1 MNDEKIRVL
10 ASKENVPIGTIE
22 KDYAV
27 TSVLSLIAQ
36 LSKLDKMVF
45 KGGTAIKKVHFNDFR
60 FSEDLDFTCSE
71 DISEDIL
78 ALLDAKKYELD
89 FSVTDI
95 KKETTVG
102 NSKKFVI
109 KYNGFNNYP
118 NNVRIDLSLRE
129 SVQNK
134 TRDLKVLHS
143 YAELPSF
150 SVPSMAIEEIM
161 AEKVRAVIYSGAPR
175 HLYDLNYLFGKRISL
190 NPQLVQ
196 TKISLYGDK
205 FSLEKFNESMLEMK
219 KEWVQDLKPLLAQ
232 APPSFDSVS
241 TEVSKRVSEIMK
253 T

>member
-1 MNDEKIRVL
+1 MNDEKIRIL

-27 TSVLSLIAQ
+27 TTVLSLIAQ
-36 LSKLDKMVF
+36 FSKLDKMVF
-45 KGGTAIKKVHFNDFR
+45 KGGTAIKKVYFNDFR
-60 FSEDLDFTCSE
+60 FSEDLDFTCLE
-71 DISEDIL
+71 DISDDIL
-78 ALLDAKKYELD
+78 TLLDAKKHELD

-95 KKETTVG
+95 KKETTVE
-102 NSKKFVI
+102 NSKKFII

-129 SVQNK
+129 MLQNE
-134 TRDLKVLHS
+134 TSNLKVLHS

-175 HLYDLNYLFGKRISL
+175 HLYDLNYLFGKRIL
-190 NPQLVQ
+190 LDPQLVQ

-219 KEWVQDLKPLLAQ
+219 KDWVQDLKTLLPQ
-232 APPSFDSVS
+232 DPPSFDSVS
-241 TEVSKRVSEIMK
+241 AEVLKRISEVMK

>member
-1 MNDEKIRVL
+1 MNDKKIRVL

-36 LSKLDKMVF
+36 LSKLYKMVF

-71 DISEDIL
+71 DVSEDIL
-78 ALLDAKKYELD
+78 ILLDAKKHELD

-102 NSKKFVI
+102 NSKKFII

-118 NNVRIDLSLRE
+118 NNIRIDLSLRDR
-129 SVQNK
+129 VQNGASN
-134 TRDLKVLHS
+134 LKVLHS

-175 HLYDLNYLFGKRISL
+175 HLYDLNYLFGKRIL
-190 NPQLVQ
+190 LDPQLVQ

-219 KEWVQDLKPLLAQ
+219 KDWVQDLKTLLPQ
-232 APPSFDSVS
+232 DPPSFDSVS
-241 TEVSKRVSEIMK
+241 AEVLKRISEVMK

>member
-45 KGGTAIKKVHFNDFR
+45 KGGTAIKKVHFKDFR

-78 ALLDAKKYELD
+78 TLLEAKKHELD

-102 NSKKFVI
+102 NSKKFIV

-134 TRDLKVLHS
+134 TRDLKVLHN
-143 YAELPSF
+143 YEELPSF
-150 SVPSMAIEEIM
+150 SVPSMTIEEIM

-175 HLYDLNYLFGKRISL
+175 HLYDLNYLFGKQISL
-190 NPQLVQ
+190 NPHLVQ

-205 FSLEKFNESMLEMK
+205 FSLEKFNESMIEMK
-219 KEWVQDLKPLLAQ
+219 KEWVRDLKPLLPQ
-232 APPSFDSVS
+232 NPPSFDSVS
-241 TEVSKRVSEIMK
+241 TEVLKRVSEIMK